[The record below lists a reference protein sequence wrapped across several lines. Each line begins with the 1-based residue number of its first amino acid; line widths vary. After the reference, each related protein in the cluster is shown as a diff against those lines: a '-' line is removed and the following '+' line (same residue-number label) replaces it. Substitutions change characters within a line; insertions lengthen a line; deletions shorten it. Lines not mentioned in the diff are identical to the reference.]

1 MTTALITHSD
11 CSLHITPAGHPEQ
24 VARLEFIMDA
34 LEGKDL
40 LRKDAPLAEDRAL
53 LRVHPQSHLDHI
65 RKSAPDNGAV
75 PLDADTWMSPGTL
88 DAALRAAGGAVY
100 AIDLLMEKIATNA
113 FVACRPPGHHAET
126 SKTMGFCLFGN
137 VAIAAKHALDH
148 HGLGR
153 VAILDF
159 DVHHGNG
166 TQDLLWNEARCFF
179 CSSHQSPLWPGTGM
193 PHEVGAHNNIMNI
206 PLDPG
211 SGGDLFRNKMERE
224 ALPAIDAFQPDLI
237 LLSAGFDAHRDDP
250 LADLNLTPDDFA
262 WITERVCDLADRYC
276 AGRVASCLEGGY
288 NLSALAESV
297 AAHVD
302 VLIARGAV

>member
-1 MTTALITHSD
+1 MTTALITHND
-11 CSLHITPAGHPEQ
+11 CSLHVTPAGHPEQ
-24 VARLEFIMDA
+24 VARLEYILAA
-34 LEGKDL
+34 LEGKEL
-40 LRKDAPLAEDRAL
+40 LREDAPFAEDRDL
-53 LRVHPQSHLDHI
+53 LRVHPQSHIDHI
-65 RKSAPDNGAV
+65 RKSAPDEGMV

-88 DAALRAAGGAVY
+88 DAALRAAGGATY
-100 AIDLLMEKIATNA
+100 AVDMLMKDTAKNA

-126 SKTMGFCLFGN
+126 STTMGFCLFGN
-137 VAIAAKHALDH
+137 VAIGAKHALDH

-166 TQDLLWNEARCFF
+166 TQDLLWDEARSFF

-211 SGGDLFRNKMERE
+211 SDGTLFRDKMQKV
-224 ALPAIDAFQPDLI
+224 ALPAMDAFQPDLI

-250 LADLNLTPDDFA
+250 LADLNFTADDFA
-262 WITERVCDLADRYC
+262 WITERVCDLADLHC
-276 AGRVASCLEGGY
+276 KGRIVSCLEGGY
-288 NLSALAESV
+288 NLDALAESV

-302 VLIARGAV
+302 VLIARGAN